1 MTELIE
7 VKEFT
12 LLKVIIVKN
21 VWFVTIGFLMMS
33 LNFEIL
39 FVMIVMV

>member
-21 VWFVTIGFLMMS
+21 VWFVTIGFLIMS
-33 LNFEIL
+33 LKFEIL

>member
-21 VWFVTIGFLMMS
+21 VWFVTIGFLIMS

>member
-21 VWFVTIGFLMMS
+21 VWFVTIGFLTMS